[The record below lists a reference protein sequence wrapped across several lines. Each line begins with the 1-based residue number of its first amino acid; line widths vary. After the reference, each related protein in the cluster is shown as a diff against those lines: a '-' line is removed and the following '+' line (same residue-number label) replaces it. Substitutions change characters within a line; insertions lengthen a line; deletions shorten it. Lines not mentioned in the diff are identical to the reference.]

1 MKNINIKK
9 GFPVFTENPVVGGPY
24 ELRSFVL
31 KEVIY
36 VMFLTSLRNIWA
48 IRPLTLPFGLVEV
61 IKFNFLTSLRKLWAI
76 RTTFV
81 CPSGSDIRIVSHFV
95 AKLLG
100 HTSAY
105 ATVCPQG
112 SD

>member
-48 IRPLTLPFGLVEV
+48 ILDLDQGPSDYESPALTAELMTKITRNLYIIE
-61 IKFNFLTSLRKLWAI
+61 
-76 RTTFV
+76 
-81 CPSGSDIRIVSHFV
+81 D
-95 AKLLG
+95 
-100 HTSAY
+100 SA
-105 ATVCPQG
+105 
-112 SD
+112 

>member
-36 VMFLTSLRNIWA
+36 VMFLTSLRNSWA
-48 IRPLTLPFGLVEV
+48 ILDLGQGPSDYESPALTAELMAQ
-61 IKFNFLTSLRKLWAI
+61 ITRKLYIIEGFA
-76 RTTFV
+76 
-81 CPSGSDIRIVSHFV
+81 
-95 AKLLG
+95 
-100 HTSAY
+100 
-105 ATVCPQG
+105 
-112 SD
+112 

>member
-24 ELRSFVL
+24 ELRSFGL

-48 IRPLTLPFGLVEV
+48 ILDLDQGIMSPLL
-61 IKFNFLTSLRKLWAI
+61 
-76 RTTFV
+76 
-81 CPSGSDIRIVSHFV
+81 
-95 AKLLG
+95 
-100 HTSAY
+100 
-105 ATVCPQG
+105 
-112 SD
+112 